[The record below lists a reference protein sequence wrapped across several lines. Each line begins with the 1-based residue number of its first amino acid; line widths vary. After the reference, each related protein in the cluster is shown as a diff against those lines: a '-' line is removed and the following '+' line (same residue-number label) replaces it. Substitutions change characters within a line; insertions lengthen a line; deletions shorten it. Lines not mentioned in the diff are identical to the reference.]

1 MRRLSDAKEQAVET
15 GLPVEQAGRARVRTL
30 TVTWGGEK
38 FSPIQY
44 QTVDVGPI
52 TATVE
57 VPEGMSAESAHRA
70 VLSEL
75 RMLMAAQF
83 EMQIEDFKERVRA
96 AATAVRG
103 GAK

>member
-1 MRRLSDAKEQAVET
+1 MRRLSGEGKEQAVT
-15 GLPVEQAGRARVRTL
+15 GSPVVPEGRAAVRTL

-52 TATVE
+52 SATVE
-57 VPEGMSAESAHRA
+57 VPDGMSAESAHRA

-75 RMLMAAQF
+75 RLMMDSQF
-83 EMQIEDFKERVRA
+83 EMQLNDFADRVRKA
-96 AATAVRG
+96 AAIVRG

>member
-1 MRRLSDAKEQAVET
+1 MRRLSESKEQAET
-15 GLPVEQAGRARVRTL
+15 GSAAVPAGRAQVRTL

-52 TATVE
+52 SATVE
-57 VPEGMSAESAHRA
+57 VPDGMSAESAHRA

-75 RMLMAAQF
+75 RLLMDSQF
-83 EMQIEDFKERVRA
+83 EMQIDDFKERVRKA
-96 AATAVRG
+96 AAAVRG
-103 GAK
+103 GK